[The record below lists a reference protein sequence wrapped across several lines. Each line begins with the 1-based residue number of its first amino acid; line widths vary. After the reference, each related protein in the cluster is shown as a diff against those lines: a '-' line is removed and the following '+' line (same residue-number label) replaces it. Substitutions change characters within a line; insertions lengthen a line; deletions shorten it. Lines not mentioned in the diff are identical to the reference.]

1 MDPRLNAHEL
11 FQKHLLAL
19 LSACGF
25 IGLFIV
31 SVPIIYMFSLP
42 PETELLLF
50 TSLFAIC
57 HLANWPMFRL
67 RWQLWFR
74 GRLTPYAA
82 MCTTALL
89 AGSFGIPF
97 VLLINMLR

>member
-1 MDPRLNAHEL
+1 MEPPLNAHEL

-19 LSACGF
+19 VSACGF
-25 IGLFIV
+25 IGLFVV
-31 SVPIIYMFSLP
+31 SIPIIYMLSLP
-42 PETELLLF
+42 PQTELLLF
-50 TSLFAIC
+50 ASLFAIC

-74 GRLTPYAA
+74 GRLTSYAA
-82 MCTTALL
+82 VCTTALL

-97 VLLINMLR
+97 VLLANLLQ